1 MYKVISMMKR
11 NPNISAQEFK
21 EFYERKHAPAAAKVL
36 VKYCSDYRRNYPSKQ
51 FLSIDG
57 TLRELQDPQGPHSF
71 PYDIVNEFW
80 FKDKESMDIVFKG
93 FAARD
98 RKAEAEVEDERYLD
112 LNSIRVL
119 IVEEAVSTFKD
130 EIDAL

>member
-1 MYKVISMMKR
+1 VYKVISMMKR
-11 NPNISAQEFK
+11 NPNVSAEEFK

-36 VKYCSDYRRNYPSKQ
+36 VKYCSDYRRNYLSKQ
-51 FLSIDG
+51 FLTIDG
-57 TLRELQDPQGPHSF
+57 TVRELQDPQGPDSF

-98 RKAEAEVEDERYLD
+98 RKAEVETEDQRYLD
-112 LNSIRVL
+112 LDSIRVL
-119 IVEEAVSTFKD
+119 IVEEAVSTFEKETD
-130 EIDAL
+130 GI